1 MIEVRFKIQTDFAK
15 VATDIEGFRADFK
28 KGVANAAGVS
38 EDRIVIENIEK
49 GSIIVNFFILEG
61 SSSGE
66 SASSMAVTT
75 FKDKIN
81 AGTVNWSDSL
91 ADVMAGGAA
100 VEATATRTMSKES
113 LQALTV
119 PSSVTVMLSPL
130 DGWSPPS
137 GCECVLATGITDGCA
152 GHKDIWPPWCLADAS
167 CPISED
173 GSWGKFVWCVD
184 AAARAPSP
192 ADDPSNLN
200 YRGANG
206 ALCLKVG
213 IVSLVAALQAFA

>member
-1 MIEVRFKIQTDFAK
+1 MVEVRFKIQTDFAK
-15 VATDIEGFRADFK
+15 VATDIEGFRSDFK
-28 KGVANAAGVS
+28 KDVAKAAGVS
-38 EDRIVIENIEK
+38 EDRIVIDNIEK
-49 GSIIVNFFILEG
+49 GSVIVNFFILEG

-66 SASSMAVTT
+66 SASSIAVTA
-75 FKDKIN
+75 FKDKIT
-81 AGTVNWSDSL
+81 AGTVDWSDSL

-100 VEATATRTMSKES
+100 VEATATRTMSTES
-113 LQALTV
+113 VQALTA

-137 GCECVLATGITDGCA
+137 GCRCVLQTGITDGCA

-173 GSWGKFVWCVD
+173 GSWGKFIWCVD
-184 AAARAPSP
+184 GVAPSP
-192 ADDPSNLN
+192 ANADDLSSLN
-200 YRGANG
+200 SRGANG

-213 IVSLVAALQAFA
+213 IVSLVAALQAFV